1 MYITMSHARWCS
13 VTQATLSQD
22 LVDTYMLS
30 AGDATQEMKAIGK
43 RQKLRAKT
51 VSLILGGIKN

>member
-1 MYITMSHARWCS
+1 
-13 VTQATLSQD
+13 
-22 LVDTYMLS
+22 MLS